1 VIPLLDL
8 RGQYAALKPEIDRA
22 VLGVLASGQYINGP
36 NVRELEREIAEY
48 VGTHHAVAL
57 NSGTDAL
64 HLALRALGIGRGDEV
79 ITSPFSFIATTEAI
93 GIVGASPVFAD
104 IDPQTFT
111 IDPRCIEA
119 AITPRTRAIIPVH
132 LYGLPAAMD
141 EIAAIAA
148 RHHLAIVE
156 DGAQAI
162 GAQIGRKQAGS
173 FGEFGCFSFF
183 PSKNLGAFGDGG
195 MLTTNDFALAARV
208 RSLRA
213 HGGPVKYHHEELGVN
228 SRLDE
233 IQAAI
238 LRAKLPY
245 LESWIR
251 SRRALAAEYSEQFAG
266 NSLIGTPHAPCG
278 VRHVFHQYTVRIAD
292 RDEIQK
298 QLAAAGIQTS
308 VYYPVPL
315 HLQRVHADLGHAPG
329 AFPHAE
335 DAARQVLSLPIFPEL
350 PPNQR
355 RHVGELLLQFCHA
368 AQGVCVS

>member
-1 VIPLLDL
+1 MIPLLDL

-36 NVRELEREIAEY
+36 NVRELECEIAEY

-93 GIVGASPVFAD
+93 GIVGATPVFAD

-119 AITPRTRAIIPVH
+119 AITPRTLAIIPVH

-141 EIAAIAA
+141 DIGTIAA
-148 RHHLAIVE
+148 RHGLAVVE
-156 DGAQAI
+156 DSAQAI
-162 GAQIGRKQAGS
+162 GAQIDRKHVGS

-195 MLTTNDFALAARV
+195 MLTTNDPGLAARV

-251 SRRALAAEYSEQFAG
+251 SRRARAVEYSEQFAK
-266 NSLIGTPHAPCG
+266 NSLIETPRAPSG
-278 VRHVFHQYTVRIAD
+278 MRHVFHQYTVRVGE

-315 HLQRVHADLGHAPG
+315 HLQRVHAGLGYREG

-335 DAARQVLSLPIFPEL
+335 AAARQVLSLPISPEL
-350 PPNQR
+350 PAYQR
-355 RHVGELLLQFCHA
+355 RHVGELLLQCCDA
-368 AQGVCVS
+368 ARAVCVS